1 MSEGTSACHGPLRV
15 EGDWKIAPPSRLGHP
30 PPSRRHPS
38 LWLVSGRRIAHAR
51 RVIPNV
57 LAERYASPAVQSI
70 WSAEGRI
77 VLEREFWIA
86 VLKAQRDLGL
96 AVSAEAIAAYERV
109 KGQVDTAAIMA
120 REKVTRHDV
129 KARIEEFNELAGH
142 EQVHKGLTS
151 RDLTENVEQLQV
163 YRSLQVIRDKTVAA
177 LRRMRQRAELWADI
191 VITARTH
198 NVAAQPTTLGKR
210 VAMFGEELLGSL
222 AALDGVIAGYAVR
235 GLKGAVGTQMDQ
247 LSLFDGEA
255 QKVATLEQR
264 VVAHLG
270 MPAVWT
276 NVGQV
281 YPRSLD
287 FRVVAA
293 LTDLAS
299 GPSSF
304 CKTLRLMA
312 GHETASEGF
321 APGQTGSSAMPHKM
335 NSRSCERVNGLHVIL
350 KGYLAMAAGLAG
362 DQWNEGD
369 VSCSVVRRVMLP
381 DAFFACDG
389 LLETYL
395 TILDQMDAWPALIAA
410 ETQRY
415 LPFLMTTTIMMEA
428 VKAGVGRETAH
439 HAIKEHALATVNDLR
454 HGTVSTNNLIQRLA
468 GDARLGLS
476 HATLEA
482 IVARG
487 DREAGAAKA
496 QLAAFAANVRKLEAA
511 SPAAAA
517 YAPGAIL

>member
-1 MSEGTSACHGPLRV
+1 MFDFPSGKVVVLVQRSTQADFSDKCPL
-15 EGDWKIAPPSRLGHP
+15 KLHIPPVKLRG
-30 PPSRRHPS
+30 
-38 LWLVSGRRIAHAR
+38 
-51 RVIPNV
+51 VIPNV
-57 LAERYASPAVQSI
+57 LAERYASPAIQAI

-77 VLEREFWIA
+77 LLEREFWIA
-86 VLKAQRDLGL
+86 VMKAQRDLGL
-96 AVSAEAIAAYERV
+96 DIPADAIAAYETVKQRV
-109 KGQVDTAAIMA
+109 DPASIMA
-120 REKVTRHDV
+120 REKITRHDV
-129 KARIEEFNELAGH
+129 KARIEEFNDLAGH
-142 EQVHKGLTS
+142 EQVHKGMTS

-163 YRSLQVIRDKTVAA
+163 YRSLLVVRDKALAT
-177 LRRMRQRAELWADI
+177 LRRFRERSERWSDL
-191 VITARTH
+191 VLTARTH
-198 NVAAQPTTLGKR
+198 NVAAQPSTLGKR
-210 VAMFGEELLGSL
+210 IAMFGEELLGAL
-222 AALDGVIAGYAVR
+222 QALDSIIASYPVR

-247 LSLFDGEA
+247 LSLFEGDAG
-255 QKVATLEQR
+255 KVAELEKR

-335 NSRSCERVNGLHVIL
+335 NSRSCERVNGFHVIL

-369 VSCSVVRRVMLP
+369 VSCSVVRRIMLP
-381 DAFFACDG
+381 DSFFTIDG
-389 LLETYL
+389 LFETLL
-395 TILDQMDAWPALIAA
+395 TVLDQMDAYEAVIHA
-410 ETQRY
+410 ETSHY

-428 VKAGVGRETAH
+428 VKSGVGRETAH
-439 HAIKEHALATVNDLR
+439 HAIKEHAVATVNDLR
-454 HGTVSTNNLIQRLA
+454 QGKIDRNNLVERLA
-468 GDARLGLS
+468 GDTRLGLS
-476 HATLEA
+476 RDFLDKIIAK
-482 IVARG
+482 G
-487 DREAGAAKA
+487 DQESGAAKV
-496 QLAAFAANVRKLEAA
+496 QTAAFAAAVRELEAA
-511 SPAAAA
+511 NPTAAA
-517 YAPGAIL
+517 YKPGSIL

>member
-1 MSEGTSACHGPLRV
+1 MKR
-15 EGDWKIAPPSRLGHP
+15 SRPVTKL
-30 PPSRRHPS
+30 
-38 LWLVSGRRIAHAR
+38 SG
-51 RVIPNV
+51 VIPNV
-57 LAERYASPAVQSI
+57 LAERYASPALQAI

-86 VLKAQRDLGL
+86 VMKAQRDLGL
-96 AVSAEAIAAYERV
+96 DVPAEAISAYEAV
-109 KGQVDTAAIMA
+109 KESVDTGSIMA

-129 KARIEEFNELAGH
+129 KARIEEFNDLAGH
-142 EQVHKGLTS
+142 EQVHKGMTS

-163 YRSLQVIRDKTVAA
+163 YRSLLITRDKTVAA
-177 LRRMRQRAELWADI
+177 LRRFRERSEQWGELI
-191 VITARTH
+191 LTARTH

-210 VAMFGEELLGSL
+210 IAMFGEELLG
-222 AALDGVIAGYAVR
+222 ALHALEAVIAGYAVR

-247 LSLFDGEA
+247 LSLFEGDA
-255 QKVATLEQR
+255 AKVAELEKR

-270 MPAVWT
+270 MPAVWV

-335 NSRSCERVNGLHVIL
+335 NSRSCERVNGFHVIL

-381 DAFFACDG
+381 DAFYTIDG
-389 LLETYL
+389 LFETFL
-395 TILDQMDAWPALIAA
+395 TVLDQMDAYDAMIAA
-410 ETQRY
+410 ETSHY

-439 HAIKEHALATVNDLR
+439 KAIKEHAVATVNDLR
-454 HGTVSTNNLIQRLA
+454 QGMIDRNDLIDRLA

-476 HATLEA
+476 KEVLDGILAK
-482 IVARG
+482 G
-487 DREAGAAKA
+487 DQESGAARAQVETFAKA
-496 QLAAFAANVRKLEAA
+496 VREIEAA
-511 SPAAAA
+511 SPQAAA
-517 YAPGAIL
+517 YGPGSIL

>member
-1 MSEGTSACHGPLRV
+1 LAVH
-15 EGDWKIAPPSRLGHP
+15 D
-30 PPSRRHPS
+30 
-38 LWLVSGRRIAHAR
+38 R

-57 LAERYASPAVQSI
+57 LAERYASPAMQTI

-86 VLKAQRDLGL
+86 VMKAQRDLGL
-96 AVSAEAIAAYERV
+96 DVPADAIAAYERV
-109 KGQVDTAAIMA
+109 KDQVDTASIMA
-120 REKVTRHDV
+120 REKITRHDV
-129 KARIEEFNELAGH
+129 KARIEEFNDLAGH

-163 YRSLQVIRDKTVAA
+163 YRSLLIVRDKTIAA
-177 LRRMRQRAELWADI
+177 LRRMRERAEQWSDL
-191 VITARTH
+191 VLTARTH

-210 VAMFGEELLGSL
+210 VAMSGEELLGGL
-222 AALDGVIAGYAVR
+222 AALEAVIAGYAVR

-247 LSLFDGEA
+247 LSLFDGDTA
-255 QKVATLEQR
+255 KVAALEQR

-293 LTDLAS
+293 LTDLGS

-335 NSRSCERVNGLHVIL
+335 NSRSCERVNGFHVIL
-350 KGYLAMAAGLAG
+350 KGYLTMAAGLAG

-369 VSCSVVRRVMLP
+369 VSCSVVRRIMLP
-381 DAFFACDG
+381 DSFFAIDG
-389 LLETYL
+389 MLETYL
-395 TILDQMDAWPALIAA
+395 TILDQMDAYQAVIAA
-410 ETQRY
+410 ETARY

-439 HAIKEHALATVNDLR
+439 HAIKQHALATVNDLR
-454 HGTVSTNNLIQRLA
+454 CGATDRNDLIDRLA
-468 GDARLGLS
+468 GDSRLGLTRV
-476 HATLEA
+476 ALDA
-482 IVARG
+482 ILARG
-487 DREAGAAKA
+487 DRESGAAKA
-496 QLAAFAANVRKLEAA
+496 QVAAFAGSVRELEAA
-511 SPAAAA
+511 HPQAAA
-517 YAPGAIL
+517 YGPGAIL